1 MKFTS
6 IFIALLL
13 IIGCV
18 GPAKFTIPDEPKF
31 RQTNAYVYEEGI
43 FIEKRE
49 LEIFVNNIRML
60 KAYADELRK
69 MLIDTQ
75 KNVR

>member
-1 MKFTS
+1 MKFLS
-6 IFIALLL
+6 LFIALLL
-13 IIGCV
+13 VMGCI

-31 RQTNAYVYEEGI
+31 RQVNAYAYEEGL
-43 FIEKRE
+43 FFEKKDVE
-49 LEIFVNNIRML
+49 TFVGNIQML
-60 KAYADELRK
+60 KAYADELRR

>member
-31 RQTNAYVYEEGI
+31 RQVNATAYEEGI
-43 FIEKRE
+43 FIEKKE
-49 LEIFVNNIRML
+49 LEILVNNMRML
-60 KAYADELRK
+60 KAYADELRR
-69 MLIDTQ
+69 MLLDIQ
-75 KNVR
+75 KDVR

>member
-1 MKFTS
+1 MKFIS
-6 IFIALLL
+6 IFITLLFVT
-13 IIGCV
+13 GCV

-31 RQTNAYVYEEGI
+31 RKINAYVYEDGI
-43 FIEKRE
+43 YFEKKE

>member
-1 MKFTS
+1 MKLTS
-6 IFIALLL
+6 LFIALLI

-31 RQTNAYVYEEGI
+31 RQVNAYVYEDGI

-49 LEIFVNNIRML
+49 LEIFVTNMRML
-60 KAYADELRK
+60 KAYADELRR
-69 MLIDTQ
+69 MLLDIQ
-75 KNVR
+75 KTVR